1 VTLLHRLWRRIQA
14 GLGWRVL
21 GDARRDWLPLFALR
35 ARALWGQVQGWVLG
49 LVASV
54 HGLIVAQANS
64 PQKLARARTLARQA
78 LALFQESASE
88 REPLEAGKRPI
99 VLPRRMAL
107 VSTQFVLALLFVGVI
122 WNQWPRPSTS
132 QAAQPADHP
141 ALVVLDAQP
150 TPAAL
155 ARRLGSGS
163 NRPAGVNAPA
173 PPSAPPAQQPPKRL
187 APILDLGDGQATTVP
202 LWVETDQAKPDP
214 LPENPA
220 AQAIAAAIR
229 AKLAEQQA
237 LEQQAS
243 EPQVSETSRALI
255 GAETQDAGEP
265 DTGPSAASAEHPAP
279 KSDPP
284 AVARILEL
292 QGGQEEVSQSVGA
305 PSRIEVAPPL
315 PTPTP
320 TPSPTTEPT
329 PAPPRQ
335 PGPLWVTFPP
345 PAPGEQE
352 HYWLE
357 NPFPAGY
364 NQVASPNYQYGST
377 AGGRYRPHHGLDLSN
392 PLGTPILAVAEGEV
406 VHAGPDNPALLGPYT
421 NFYGLAVVVRLN
433 RRLSTPEGEQDVY
446 VLYGH
451 MSEVRVTVG
460 QQVKPGDVVGLVGMT
475 GIAIGPHLHLEV
487 RIGQNSY
494 WQTVNPTLW
503 MKPGGNRG
511 TVAVRFLSADGRSWS
526 GARLSL
532 LRYTEDG
539 ARWIRAVDIYQD
551 AENLGPDPIW
561 GENGALGHLPPGNY
575 YITGKINGEKVGQNL
590 TVHPGQTTLVE
601 LRTQQ

>member
-1 VTLLHRLWRRIQA
+1 MTFVRKLWRRIQA
-14 GLGWRVL
+14 GAGRRVL
-21 GDARRDWLPLFALR
+21 WSVRRDWLPLLVSR
-35 ARALWGQVQGWVLG
+35 ARVLWGWVREWVLKS
-49 LVASV
+49 VAFV
-54 HGLIVAQANS
+54 HEAIVAQAHA
-64 PQKLARARTLARQA
+64 PQKPAGVRTLGQRLRA
-78 LALFQESASE
+78 LLQESPIGQ
-88 REPLEAGKRPI
+88 EPLEAGKRPI
-99 VLPRRMAL
+99 VLPRRVAL

-132 QAAQPADHP
+132 QAAQPVDHP
-141 ALVVLDAQP
+141 ALVLPVTQP
-150 TPAAL
+150 TPRAL
-155 ARRLGSGS
+155 ARRLGDQAS
-163 NRPAGVNAPA
+163 RPAGINAPA
-173 PPSAPPAQQPPKRL
+173 PPSAPPVSQPSKRL
-187 APILDLGDGQATTVP
+187 APILDLGDGQATSVP
-202 LWVETDQAKPDP
+202 LIVEPSSRPAS

-220 AQAIAAAIR
+220 AQAIAEAIR

-237 LEQQAS
+237 LEG
-243 EPQVSETSRALI
+243 SRAII
-255 GAETQDAGEP
+255 GTEEGSA
-265 DTGPSAASAEHPAP
+265 PSAPHQEAVVP

-292 QGGQEEVSQSVGA
+292 QGGQEEVGQAASV

-315 PTPTP
+315 PTPTAV
-320 TPSPTTEPT
+320 PSPTNTPT

-335 PGPLWVTFPP
+335 PGPAWVTFPA
-345 PAPGEQE
+345 PAPGEKE

-406 VHAGPDNPALLGPYT
+406 VHAGKDNPALLGPYT
-421 NFYGLAVVVRLN
+421 NFYGLAVVIRLN
-433 RRLSTPEGEQDVY
+433 QRLSTPEGEQDVY

-494 WQTVNPTLW
+494 WRTVNPTLW
-503 MKPGGNRG
+503 MNPGKNWG

-539 ARWIRAVDIYQD
+539 TRWVRAVDIYQD

-575 YITGKINGEKVGQNL
+575 YITGKINGEKVGTNL
-590 TVHPGQTTLVE
+590 TIYPGQTTLVE
-601 LRTQQ
+601 LRTEQ